1 MIITIRDANG
11 NVNNSVCAA
20 ALIAGMTAITKSK
33 KTLILQFTPPT
44 EKNVLTVM
52 AGKSIRE
59 NSLLYS
65 FQDDGLDSLA
75 LKADNN
81 DLSKEHFDECVSPI
95 LEKENM
101 LDVLKPTKVEQYKTI
116 TSNEVFESIITGS
129 KGVYEYIYIIIPGNA
144 DQELSD
150 LVTKQSDE
158 DLLLIRQG
166 EDFSEPYNNGKTSLV
181 VDDYEESSKYDLHY
195 IKKKCGV
202 KKVYT
207 IPHNVAAMDAMK
219 SETLLDYLLT
229 NRKNMKTDANYN
241 LYSSL
246 LSLIE
251 LFVTDKRQDDEG
263 ELEEKFRDNEKA
275 PLLEPEE
282 GSILPENAVQEVI
295 VKKGLFRRKEKNIM
309 INF

>member
-251 LFVTDKRQDDEG
+251 LFVTDKKQDDEG
-263 ELEEKFRDNEKA
+263 ELEEEFRDNEKT

-282 GSILPENAVQEVI
+282 SSILPENAVQEVI

>member
-181 VDDYEESSKYDLHY
+181 IDDYEESSKYDLHY

>member
-251 LFVTDKRQDDEG
+251 LFVTDKRQDDEE

-295 VKKGLFRRKEKNIM
+295 VKKGLFRKKEKNIM

>member
-33 KTLILQFTPPT
+33 KNLILQFTPPT

-251 LFVTDKRQDDEG
+251 LFVTDKKQDDEG
-263 ELEEKFRDNEKA
+263 ELEEEFRDNEKT

-282 GSILPENAVQEVI
+282 SSILPENAVQEVI

>member
-251 LFVTDKRQDDEG
+251 LFVTDKRQDDEE

>member
-251 LFVTDKRQDDEG
+251 LFVTDKKQDDEG
-263 ELEEKFRDNEKA
+263 ELEEEFRDNEKA

-282 GSILPENAVQEVI
+282 SSILPENAVQEVI

>member
-116 TSNEVFESIITGS
+116 TSNEVLESIIT
-129 KGVYEYIYIIIPGNA
+129 YYW
-144 DQELSD
+144 
-150 LVTKQSDE
+150 
-158 DLLLIRQG
+158 
-166 EDFSEPYNNGKTSLV
+166 
-181 VDDYEESSKYDLHY
+181 
-195 IKKKCGV
+195 
-202 KKVYT
+202 
-207 IPHNVAAMDAMK
+207 
-219 SETLLDYLLT
+219 
-229 NRKNMKTDANYN
+229 
-241 LYSSL
+241 
-246 LSLIE
+246 
-251 LFVTDKRQDDEG
+251 
-263 ELEEKFRDNEKA
+263 
-275 PLLEPEE
+275 
-282 GSILPENAVQEVI
+282 
-295 VKKGLFRRKEKNIM
+295 
-309 INF
+309 

>member
-1 MIITIRDANG
+1 MNRSWTR
-11 NVNNSVCAA
+11 
-20 ALIAGMTAITKSK
+20 L
-33 KTLILQFTPPT
+33 
-44 EKNVLTVM
+44 
-52 AGKSIRE
+52 
-59 NSLLYS
+59 
-65 FQDDGLDSLA
+65 
-75 LKADNN
+75 
-81 DLSKEHFDECVSPI
+81 
-95 LEKENM
+95 
-101 LDVLKPTKVEQYKTI
+101 
-116 TSNEVFESIITGS
+116 
-129 KGVYEYIYIIIPGNA
+129 
-144 DQELSD
+144 
-150 LVTKQSDE
+150 
-158 DLLLIRQG
+158 
-166 EDFSEPYNNGKTSLV
+166 

-251 LFVTDKRQDDEG
+251 LFVTDKRQDDEE

>member
-129 KGVYEYIYIIIPGNA
+129 KGVYEYIYIIIQGNA

-251 LFVTDKRQDDEG
+251 LFVTDKKQDDEG
-263 ELEEKFRDNEKA
+263 ELEEEFRDNEKT

-282 GSILPENAVQEVI
+282 SSILPENAVQEVI

>member
-44 EKNVLTVM
+44 GKNVLTVM

>member
-166 EDFSEPYNNGKTSLV
+166 EDISEPYNNGKTSLV

-251 LFVTDKRQDDEG
+251 LFVTDKRQDDEE

>member
-246 LSLIE
+246 LSLIDR
-251 LFVTDKRQDDEG
+251 FVTDKRQDDEG

-282 GSILPENAVQEVI
+282 SSILPENAVQEVI